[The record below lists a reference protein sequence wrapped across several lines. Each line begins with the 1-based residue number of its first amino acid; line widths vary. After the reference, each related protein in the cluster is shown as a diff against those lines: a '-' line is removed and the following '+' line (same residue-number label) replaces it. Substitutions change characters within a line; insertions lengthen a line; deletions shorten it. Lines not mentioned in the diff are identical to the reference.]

1 MIPSTSYT
9 TITHA
14 SLYQVLFSNPR
25 QSIWPVPIYPT
36 CICADRLYF
45 HRFRNLKSYYYV
57 FNPLVLLK
65 FCWYYTMVATKLGW
79 ILLASFPT
87 ACDLYKYLYLMLLC
101 YQFVFDSQSGP
112 LLFKQPMHQH
122 LFEYE
127 WAVKRFAVANN
138 ILRNLCEL

>member
-1 MIPSTSYT
+1 MNVLFNY
-9 TITHA
+9 A
-14 SLYQVLFSNPR
+14 SVYRVHFSNP
-25 QSIWPVPIYPT
+25 IWPVPIYPT
-36 CICADRLYF
+36 FICADRLYF

-87 ACDLYKYLYLMLLC
+87 ACDLYKHLYLMLLC
-101 YQFVFDSQSGP
+101 HPFVFPPNSLVPYS
-112 LLFKQPMHQH
+112 LNNLCINISVFV
-122 LFEYE
+122 EYE
-127 WAVKRFAVANN
+127 RAVKRFAVANN